1 MPTVPTGARFTCS
14 VCKSEFIVTK
24 GADARLVCCEKTVEK
39 K

>member
-1 MPTVPTGARFTCS
+1 MPPVATGSKFMCS

-24 GADARLVCCEKTVEK
+24 GADARLVCCGKPVEK

>member
-1 MPTVPTGARFTCS
+1 MPTVATGSKFVCT

-24 GADARLVCCEKTVEK
+24 GADARLTCCGKPVEK